1 MKLEIKSVGERTDGT
16 GLDGKP
22 PRLRGKTGP
31 SADIVHIP
39 VVSLAHT
46 QPDRGCVTC
55 NRS

>member
-1 MKLEIKSVGERTDGT
+1 MKLEITAVGERTDGT